1 MSDIDFD
8 VIDRLAGLAAN
19 APLAAIRAARTEA
32 RDNAQKSYIALFAPE
47 VPGTV
52 LAEASL
58 SFLGI
63 GMPPGTPSWGSLL
76 SFGRDVLLEAPHV
89 ATFPGI
95 AIAVTILG
103 FHLLGEGLRQRLDP
117 RSGR

>member
-1 MSDIDFD
+1 
-8 VIDRLAGLAAN
+8 
-19 APLAAIRAARTEA
+19 
-32 RDNAQKSYIALFAPE
+32 
-47 VPGTV
+47 V

-89 ATFPGI
+89 AGFPGL
-95 AIAVTILG
+95 AIAGTVLS
-103 FHLLGEGLRQRLDP
+103 FHLLGEGLRRRLDP
-117 RSGR
+117 RSDR